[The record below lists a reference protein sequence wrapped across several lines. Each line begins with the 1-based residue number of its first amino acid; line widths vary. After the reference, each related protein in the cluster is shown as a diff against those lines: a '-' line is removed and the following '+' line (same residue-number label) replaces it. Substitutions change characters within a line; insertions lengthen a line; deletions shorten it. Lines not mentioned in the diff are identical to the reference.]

1 MISLEEIRS
10 TIFTA
15 FKTIH
20 EASSYA
26 SVPVN
31 WPNFATVDYE
41 HMPDTV
47 ISVALSF
54 GQQIDNYDTTGAD
67 VVVVGELLVSYLRKA
82 GTGLTGAAGYT
93 DVLLN
98 GLAFKRLSGVNYRAP
113 RVLSVSPYPG
123 VVGTM
128 NVIKFM
134 A

>member
-41 HMPDTV
+41 NMPAAV
-47 ISVALSF
+47 VAVEINF
-54 GQQIDNYDTTGAD
+54 ARQVAGYDTTGD
-67 VVVVGELLVSYLRKA
+67 EIMISGELLVSYLRKS

-93 DVLLN
+93 DVLN
-98 GLAFKRLSGVNYRAP
+98 AGFAFKRLSGIYYGAA

-123 VVGTM
+123 VVGVM
-128 NVIKFM
+128 NVIGFRV
-134 A
+134 